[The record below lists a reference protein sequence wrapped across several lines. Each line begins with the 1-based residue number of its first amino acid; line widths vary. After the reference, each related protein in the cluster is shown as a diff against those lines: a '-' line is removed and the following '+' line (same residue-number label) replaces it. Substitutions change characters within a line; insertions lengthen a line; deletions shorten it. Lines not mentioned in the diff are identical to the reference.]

1 MQIGKESCRDLADCL
16 SEDLFESCDLERRP
30 WLEQLSDHMGLGSV
44 AQFASSYEIWS
55 SATVAPAAKVAAS
68 KMLPGAAFACCN
80 IFVGYP
86 FDTVKTRLQLQL
98 HPSSRHCLQ
107 ELGRGGAMALHSS
120 LYRGA
125 SLPLLCLL
133 LKQPVE
139 FAAFECCTKWAP
151 GTGSYCGGLLAG
163 LVGALIACPFNM
175 AKIWMQCN
183 TTPLSRENT
192 SVFQSL
198 LRTVGGGSK
207 SQTGLGTLPAM
218 KQAMKASIAFQIPY
232 TTSFLGTYGTL
243 REMMPQSSLHTAVAG
258 ASAALF
264 TWAVVLPLDVLRTR
278 VQARAMAE
286 TPSASS
292 APGLGSELM
301 NVVRSHGIKG
311 LWAGWG
317 PISLRAIS
325 ASVSM
330 TAYESFKW

>member
-1 MQIGKESCRDLADCL
+1 MAAEAFLGGSQARAVPSRAY
-16 SEDLFESCDLERRP
+16 
-30 WLEQLSDHMGLGSV
+30 MGLGSV
-44 AQFASSYEIWS
+44 LQFASTYEIWS

-107 ELGRGGAMALHSS
+107 ELGRGGAFALQSS

-139 FAAFECCTKWAP
+139 FAAFECCSKWAP
-151 GTGSYCGGLLAG
+151 GSGSYCGGLLAG
-163 LVGALIACPFNM
+163 FMGALISCPFNM
-175 AKIWMQCN
+175 AKIWMQCK
-183 TTPLSRENT
+183 PAASRPGEAAWEP
-192 SVFQSL
+192 VFQSL
-198 LRTVGGGSK
+198 LRVAGGSGG
-207 SQTGLGTLPAM
+207 SAMATLPAM
-218 KQAMKASIAFQIPY
+218 RQAMKASIAFQIPY

-243 REMMPQSSLHTAVAG
+243 RDMMPESRTALHTATAG

-286 TPSASS
+286 TGT
-292 APGLGSELM
+292 APNGLVSELM
-301 NVVRSHGIKG
+301 SVVRSHGVKG
-311 LWAGWG
+311 LWAGWA

-330 TAYESFKW
+330 TAYESLK

>member
-1 MQIGKESCRDLADCL
+1 MV
-16 SEDLFESCDLERRP
+16 
-30 WLEQLSDHMGLGSV
+30 LGS
-44 AQFASSYEIWS
+44 FAHFAPTYEIWS

-107 ELGRGGAMALHSS
+107 ELGRGGAFALQSS

-139 FAAFECCTKWAP
+139 FAAFECSS
-151 GTGSYCGGLLAG
+151 GSYYGGLLAG
-163 LVGALIACPFNM
+163 LMGALISCPFNM
-175 AKIWMQCN
+175 AKIWVQCK
-183 TTPLSRENT
+183 PAGSRQGEPAGEP
-192 SVFQSL
+192 VLQL
-198 LRTVGGGSK
+198 LRTFAGRSPDQATK
-207 SQTGLGTLPAM
+207 ATLPAM
-218 KQAMKASIAFQIPY
+218 RQAIKASIAFQIPY

-243 REMMPQSSLHTAVAG
+243 REMMPESRSPIHTATAG

-278 VQARAMAE
+278 VQARAMAFSGQA
-286 TPSASS
+286 PS
-292 APGLGSELM
+292 GLVSELM
-301 NVVRSHGIKG
+301 SVVRSHGVKG
-311 LWAGWG
+311 LWAGWA
-317 PISLRAIS
+317 PISIRAVS
-325 ASVSM
+325 ASLSM
-330 TAYESFKW
+330 TAYESLK

>member
-1 MQIGKESCRDLADCL
+1 LARAVP
-16 SEDLFESCDLERRP
+16 SRAY
-30 WLEQLSDHMGLGSV
+30 MGLGSV
-44 AQFASSYEIWS
+44 GLGFASTYEIWS

-107 ELGRGGAMALHSS
+107 ELGRNGAMALHSS

-125 SLPLLCLL
+125 SLPLICLL

-139 FAAFECCTKWAP
+139 FAAFECCSKWAP
-151 GTGSYCGGLLAG
+151 GSGSYCGGLLAG
-163 LVGALIACPFNM
+163 FMGALIACPFNM
-175 AKIWMQCN
+175 AKIWMQCK
-183 TTPLSRENT
+183 PAASRPGEIAGDT
-192 SVFQSL
+192 VLQSL
-198 LRTVGGGSK
+198 LRVAGGGSSGASK
-207 SQTGLGTLPAM
+207 GFATLPAM
-218 KQAMKASIAFQIPY
+218 RQAMKASIAFQIPY

-243 REMMPQSSLHTAVAG
+243 RDMLPERRSALHTAAAG
-258 ASAALF
+258 ATAALF

-278 VQARAMAE
+278 VQARAMTE
-286 TPSASS
+286 TATAPS
-292 APGLGSELM
+292 GLLAELM
-301 NVVRSHGIKG
+301 TVARSHGVKG

-325 ASVSM
+325 ASISM
-330 TAYESFKW
+330 TAYESLK